1 MKPSIKSYLVRRI
14 ILVVGIFCVAAGL
27 LWSQG
32 GISERD
38 LARVAADPALSLSFP
53 VRPLTI
59 ETTDGKT
66 IDLRVEVAATPEHW
80 AQGLMYRKELAPDYG
95 MLFDFRREEPVW
107 FWMKNTFVSLDMI
120 FARADGTIVNVAPD
134 TTPLSEATVA
144 SAGPVRFV
152 FEVVAGTAARIGL
165 KPGDRLVHP
174 RMRPAK

>member
-1 MKPSIKSYLVRRI
+1 MSTPALVRTAAAPAR
-14 ILVVGIFCVAAGL
+14 AGL
-27 LWSQG
+27 V
-32 GISERD
+32 RAAA
-38 LARVAADPALSLSFP
+38 LALAVIAALVLGLADARAEGSIMRTGTLDVVTASGAVTTF
-53 VRPLTI
+53 RI
-59 ETTDGKT
+59 EIAD
-66 IDLRVEVAATPEHW
+66 DAAAR